1 MNRLRLSLT
10 FVLINTKRM
19 NKRQFK
25 DKIYTV
31 LAGLVKAMANPHR
44 LEIIDLL
51 GQVERSVEEIAAETG
66 MSVAN
71 ASQHLQV
78 LKQSNLVQ
86 IKRNGNFILYR
97 LANDNVYK
105 SWKDLREIGMAS
117 LAEVEKIIKDF
128 RTKKHTLEP
137 VRLEDLVSRTKSSN
151 IILLDVRPEQEF
163 TAGHIP
169 GAINIPI
176 DQLPNR
182 LGDLKKT
189 KQYIAYC
196 RGPFC
201 VFADDA
207 VQLLLQKGFKANRI
221 EEGYPDWK
229 VRYQT
234 EDIS

>member
-1 MNRLRLSLT
+1 ME
-10 FVLINTKRM
+10 KRE
-19 NKRQFK
+19 FK
-25 DKIYTV
+25 DRVYTV
-31 LAGLVKAMANPHR
+31 LAKLIKAIANPRR

-51 GQVERSVEEIAAETG
+51 GQAERSVYEIATETG

-78 LKQSNLVQ
+78 LKQSHLVQ
-86 IKRNGNFILYR
+86 IKRKGNFILYR

-105 SWKDLREIGMAS
+105 SWKDLREIGMES

-128 RTKKHTLEP
+128 RAKKSNLEP
-137 VRLEDLVSRTKSSN
+137 VRMDELLTKMKSSN
-151 IILLDVRPEQEF
+151 IILLDVRPEHEF
-163 TAGHIP
+163 RTGHIP
-169 GAINIPI
+169 DAINIPI
-176 DQLPNR
+176 DQLAKR
-182 LGDLKKT
+182 ISELKKS

-207 VQLLLQKGFKANRI
+207 VQLLTQKGFKAKRL

-229 VRYQT
+229 IKFQT
-234 EDIS
+234 ESIF

>member
-1 MNRLRLSLT
+1 MSPSLIFAST
-10 FVLINTKRM
+10 NAIRMDKRE
-19 NKRQFK
+19 FK
-25 DKIYTV
+25 DKVYTV
-31 LAGLVKAMANPHR
+31 LAKLVKAMANPHR

-51 GQVERSVEEIAAETG
+51 GQAERSVEDISRETG

-97 LANDNVYK
+97 LANDNIYK
-105 SWKDLREIGMAS
+105 SWRSLREIGMES
-117 LAEVEKIIKDF
+117 FSEVEKIVRDF
-128 RTKKHTLEP
+128 RTQKSSLEP
-137 VRLEDLVSRTKSSN
+137 VRIEELESRMESSN

-163 TAGHIP
+163 KAGHISR
-169 GAINIPI
+169 AINIPI
-176 DQLPNR
+176 DQLIKRINE
-182 LGDLKKT
+182 LKKS

-207 VQLLLQKGFKANRI
+207 VQLLTKKGFKAKRL
-221 EEGYPDWK
+221 EEGFLDWK
-229 VRYQT
+229 IKGLPVH
-234 EDIS
+234 IN